1 MQHSDPLTTDCSQC
15 AALCCM
21 ALAFDQGREFAFSK
35 NPGEPCHNL
44 SGHRCTIHQ
53 NLANAGF
60 AGCVAYDC
68 LGAGNRVV
76 QEVFAGRSWQ
86 QDSRLVG
93 PMMEAFA
100 AMREVH
106 KRIDRLRAAHD
117 FVLAPEDDQTRTQL
131 LAQLENKQWDEGELN
146 EFHTGLALDVD
157 MFMFKLKEYFPASLA
172 DEFLA

>member
-1 MQHSDPLTTDCSQC
+1 
-15 AALCCM
+15 M
-21 ALAFDQGREFAFSK
+21 ALAFDRGREFAFSK
-35 NPGEPCHNL
+35 NPGEPCRNL
-44 SGHRCTIHQ
+44 SEHSCTIHHK
-53 NLANAGF
+53 LSKTGF
-60 AGCVAYDC
+60 EGCVTYDC

-86 QDSRLVG
+86 QDPRLVG

-106 KRIDRLRAAHD
+106 KRIDRLRAAQD
-117 FVLAPEDDQTRTQL
+117 FVLDPEDDQTRAQL
-131 LAQLENKQWDEGELN
+131 LAQLENKQWDEDELN
-146 EFHTGLALDVD
+146 KFHTGLALDVD

>member
-1 MQHSDPLTTDCSQC
+1 MNDTDLLTTDCSKC

-35 NPGEPCHNL
+35 NPGEPCRNL
-44 SGHRCTIHQ
+44 SGHRCAIHSTLT
-53 NLANAGF
+53 NEGF
-60 AGCVAYDC
+60 AGCVTYDC

-76 QEVFAGRSWQ
+76 QEIFAGRSWQ
-86 QDSRLVG
+86 QNPRLIG
-93 PMMEAFA
+93 PMIEAFA

-117 FVLAPEDDQTRTQL
+117 LALDPQDQQTRTQL
-131 LAQLENKQWDEGELN
+131 LAQLENKQWDEKALK
-146 EFHTGLALDVD
+146 EFCTEQALDVD